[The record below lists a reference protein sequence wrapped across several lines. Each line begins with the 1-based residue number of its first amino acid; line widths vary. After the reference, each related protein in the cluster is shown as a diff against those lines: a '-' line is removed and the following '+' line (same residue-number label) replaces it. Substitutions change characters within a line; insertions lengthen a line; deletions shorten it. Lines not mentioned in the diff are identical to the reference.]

1 MPVPPG
7 HMLGPYRIESQLGAG
22 GMGEVYKATDT
33 KLGRAVA
40 LKLLPPSFASD
51 PERLARFQREAR
63 TLAALNHP
71 HIAQVYDAGTDGA
84 GATGAY
90 IAMELVEGEDLS
102 TIIARHGHSA
112 PAAAGPS
119 ESSSRGA
126 AASGGGAPR
135 AMNIKDA
142 LDIARQIIQALD
154 AAHER
159 GIVHRDLK
167 PANIKVRDDG
177 TVKVLDF
184 GLAKAFGGAAEA
196 TPYVPSESP
205 TILSDSPTTMSPA
218 MTSMGMILG
227 TAGYMSPEQAKG
239 RPVDKRADIWAFG
252 VVLYEMLTGKALFA
266 GETVT
271 EVVAAVIRQDISF
284 DALPPGT
291 PPGVR
296 AALNRCLE
304 RDPRKRLRDIGDLDL
319 DATPAATQSAATVA
333 PTPLWQ
339 RLAPWAVAVVG
350 ILATWLITRP
360 ADVPPPAPIRTSID
374 LPPGTRLPVRDRS
387 IALSPDGRRLA
398 IVLEDV
404 ATRRSQL
411 HIRSLDS
418 GVFTPLEGTGGATYP
433 FWSPDG
439 SSLGFFANREVRRFD
454 FPNGPVRTITTATEG
469 RGADWGADDTIIFVA
484 GIPPDFARGS
494 LYRVNAEGRGPAE
507 AFGAQASD
515 GFAVH
520 SPNLLPGDA
529 GFLVSRRSLARTD
542 PPNWQIVDVRT
553 GAMSKVLDLASEAQ
567 YAEPGWLL
575 FTGGDNLLM
584 AQPFDPATRTAS
596 GRAQAIADRV
606 NNDLLRATA
615 NVTQSAGTLIYLQDP
630 PPPMRQLAWYEL
642 DGRRL
647 TNIGDP
653 APYEFFEV
661 SPDGRRAIVAHDDLQ
676 LWLVDLASGAR
687 SPFFV
692 GPGKKGADIVWSPNG
707 REVAFRELTTNL
719 ITVQQ
724 VDDPSASRTIGKAG
738 IRSAWS
744 PTSWTP
750 DGKTII
756 LNLYEGLRGND
767 LVAVAADGSGEPR
780 RLVNTPAQESE
791 ARLSPDGRWLAYISN
806 ESGTRQ
812 AYVTSYPEVGA
823 KITVTTGGAEDL
835 QWLSNTEL
843 MVVDPTTRLS
853 VLTLQAAA
861 SGVTVANRRAAL
873 GGAVAPG
880 PGRYSIAAKR
890 LLVAPLAGTAVGAP
904 SLVVVSNWAQTLRR

>member
-1 MPVPPG
+1 MPVPAG
-7 HMLGPYRIESQLGAG
+7 HTLGPYRIESQLGAG

-40 LKLLPPSFASD
+40 LKLLPSSFASD

-71 HIAQVYDAGTDGA
+71 HIAQVYDAGTAD

-102 TIIARHGHSA
+102 QRIRRGPLPLAEAIA
-112 PAAAGPS
+112 
-119 ESSSRGA
+119 
-126 AASGGGAPR
+126 
-135 AMNIKDA
+135 
-142 LDIARQIIQALD
+142 IARQIIQALD

-177 TVKVLDF
+177 MVKVLDF
-184 GLAKAFGGAAEA
+184 GLAKAIDQE
-196 TPYVPSESP
+196 SEHAGSEDP
-205 TILSDSPTTMSPA
+205 ASEEVSSDSPTTMSPA

-252 VVLYEMLTGKALFA
+252 VVLYEMLTGTALFT

-271 EVVAAVIRQDISF
+271 EVVAAVIRQDISL

-291 PPGVR
+291 PPGIR
-296 AALNRCLE
+296 ATLTRCLE

-319 DATPAATQSAATVA
+319 DANQAATQPSATVA

-339 RLAPWAVAVVG
+339 RLAPWAVATVG

-360 ADVPPPAPIRTSID
+360 AAMPSPAPIKTSID
-374 LPPGTRLPVRDRS
+374 LPPGTRLPSRDRS

-404 ATRRSQL
+404 GTRRSQL
-411 HIRSLDS
+411 HIRALDS
-418 GVFTPLEGTGGATYP
+418 SVFTPLEGTADAIYP

-439 SSLGFFANREVRRFD
+439 SSVGFFANREMRRFD
-454 FPNGPVRTITTATEG
+454 FPNGPARTITTATQG

-484 GIPPDFARGS
+484 GIPPDLQKAS
-494 LYRVNAEGRGPAE
+494 LYRVNAEGRTPAE
-507 AFGAQASD
+507 AFGTHVTD
-515 GFAVH
+515 GYAVH
-520 SPNLLPGDA
+520 SPNLLPGDG
-529 GFLVSRRSLARTD
+529 GFLLSRQSSARTD
-542 PPNWQIVDVRT
+542 PPNWQVVDTRT
-553 GAMSKVLDLASEAQ
+553 GAMNKVLDTASEAQ

-575 FTGGDNLLM
+575 FVDADNLLR
-584 AQPFDPATRTAS
+584 AQAFDAATRTAS
-596 GRAQAIADRV
+596 GRAQAIGERVGTDR
-606 NNDLLRATA
+606 LRATA
-615 NVTQSAGTLIYLQDP
+615 NVTQAAGTLVYWQDP
-630 PPPMRQLAWYEL
+630 PPPMRQLAWYDL
-642 DGRRL
+642 NGGRQSS
-647 TNIGDP
+647 IGDP
-653 APYEFFEV
+653 ARYEFLTV

-676 LWLVDLASGAR
+676 LWLVDLASGGR

-692 GPGKKGADIVWSPNG
+692 GPGRKGADVIWSPNG
-707 REVAFRELTTNL
+707 REVAFRELGSNL
-719 ITVQQ
+719 IVVQE
-724 VDDPSASRTIGKAG
+724 VDNPSMSHTIGKQDV
-738 IRSAWS
+738 RSAWAPS
-744 PTSWTP
+744 GWTP

-756 LNLYEGLRGND
+756 LSLYEGLRGTD
-767 LVAVAADGSGEPR
+767 VVAMAADGSGEPR
-780 RLVNTPAQESE
+780 RLVATPAQE
-791 ARLSPDGRWLAYISN
+791 LGGCVTPDGRWLAYISD

-812 AYVTSYPEVGA
+812 AYVTSYPKPGA
-823 KITVTTGGAEDL
+823 KITVTTGGAEEV

-843 MVVDPTTRLS
+843 MVRDPTTHLT
-853 VLTLQAAA
+853 VLTMQAAA
-861 SGVTVANRRAAL
+861 SVVTVAGRRPAL

-880 PGRYSIAAKR
+880 PGTYSIGAKR
-890 LLVAPLAGTAVGAP
+890 LLIAPLAGTAGAP
-904 SLVVVSNWAQTLRR
+904 SLVVVTNWTQTLRR